1 MAWLLAGLICIAGA
15 VFVLRWFIT
24 AEPWQIMRALRWTGL
39 AIAVVIAV
47 FVLLTGRF
55 QLLIATAALLF
66 PWIARMR
73 AFRRAAKAARGPTEG
88 QTSQVHTRFVTME
101 LNHDT
106 GEMDGTV
113 QEGPYAGKLLS
124 GLALD
129 QVLEIYR
136 TALSADSQSAQVL
149 QAYLDRMHGDTW
161 HERMGGAHSGAEGPQ
176 DGARPAGPMTV
187 HEARQILG
195 VSRDA
200 SPDEIKQAHRRLMRQ
215 YHPDRGGSDYLA
227 ARINEAK
234 EVLLGER

>member
-15 VFVLRWFIT
+15 VFVLRWLFT
-24 AEPWQIMRALRWTGL
+24 AEPRRIVQALRWAGL
-39 AIAVVIAV
+39 AIAVVIAL

-66 PWIARMR
+66 PWIARIR

-88 QTSQVHTRFVTME
+88 RTSQVQTRFVTME
-101 LNHDT
+101 LNHDS
-106 GEMDGTV
+106 GEMDGAV

-129 QVLEIYR
+129 QVLEVYR
-136 TALSADSQSAQVL
+136 EALAADSQSAQVL
-149 QAYLDRMHGDTW
+149 QAYLDRMYGKTW
-161 HERMGGAHSGAEGPQ
+161 GERMGEAHGGAEGPR
-176 DGARPAGPMTV
+176 DGVRPAGPMTV
-187 HEARQILG
+187 HEARRILG
-195 VSRDA
+195 VA
-200 SPDEIKQAHRRLMRQ
+200 SNASQDEIKRAHRRLMRQ